1 MKVQNTH
8 TDESLIERL
17 RQGDESALTEL
28 YTKFWQY
35 LYIASYNVLRNKEL
49 CEDIVQEVFLS
60 VWNRRM
66 KLKIKVSLKSYLY
79 ACTRYQVF
87 AQLRKNKKMLQVD
100 LFNNIDQRVQYN
112 SPEAEAEVI
121 YKELV
126 QQINSVVETLPAKC
140 KKVYILSRNEQLTH
154 LEISNRLHISTKTVE
169 NHITKALQ
177 ILKKSMG
184 VFLSIILFLCLWV

>member
-1 MKVQNTH
+1 MKEQSTH
-8 TDESLIERL
+8 TDERIIKRL
-17 RQGDESALTEL
+17 HQSDESALTEL
-28 YTKFWQY
+28 YIEYWQY

-87 AQLRKNKKMLQVD
+87 AQLRKNKEVLRVD
-100 LFNNIDQRVQYN
+100 LFKAIDQRVQYN
-112 SPEAEAEVI
+112 SPEAEVI

-126 QQINSVVETLPAKC
+126 QQIDSVVETLPTKC
-140 KKVYILSRNEQLTH
+140 KRVYNLSRNEHLTH
-154 LEISNRLHISTKTVE
+154 SEISSLLQISTKTVE
-169 NHITKALQ
+169 NHITKALR
-177 ILKKSMG
+177 ILKKSLG
-184 VFLSIILFLCLWV
+184 VFLSIILYLCLWA